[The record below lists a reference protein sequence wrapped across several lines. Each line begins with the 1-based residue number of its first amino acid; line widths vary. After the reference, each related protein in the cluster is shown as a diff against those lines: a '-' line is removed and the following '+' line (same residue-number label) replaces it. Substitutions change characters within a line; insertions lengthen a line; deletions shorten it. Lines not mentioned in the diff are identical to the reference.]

1 MYMKRICFLALLLTC
16 ILPLRA
22 QQKLTVK
29 MQVPDTVRYV
39 QLAHYFGY
47 KQFQKVDSAKVDQNG
62 LLKFTSGPEGWK
74 GGVYLV
80 VISPSKFY
88 DLVIS
93 GRENDIYMEL
103 DTSDYVGTV
112 KFRNSP
118 ENDLL
123 FGYRKFLNQKMKTG
137 ERLQAQLK
145 TERDP
150 ARVATLRKEMDAL
163 QKEVNHELKKRADAH
178 PELFAARIMTANLEP
193 ELPEKAP
200 LLANGQPDSTFF
212 YREYK
217 KHYFDHL
224 DFSDERMIRTP
235 FLESRVERYFKN
247 LVYQR
252 ADTLKKETSYVLGL
266 ARKNKDVYRYVLWYL
281 TNQYENT
288 DVVGLDGVV
297 VHLYE
302 NYYLKDADWLDSTSR
317 ARFAERLSVMK
328 PLETGKIMPA
338 LVLKDT
344 LGKTHD
350 LYDVKARYTLVYF
363 YSPTCGHCKDHA
375 PELVKYFDEN
385 RSKGIALW
393 NVSADV
399 ERDADEMKKFI
410 RTYDMGRMTN
420 LHDPDRKYDFFYRYD
435 VYSTPTLYIL
445 DEQKRII
452 ARRIPIE
459 EINGFLAHY
468 EKNVAGK

>member
-1 MYMKRICFLALLLTC
+1 MKKIFFLVVFLAGVLNGQ
-16 ILPLRA
+16 A

-29 MQVPDTVRYV
+29 MPVADTGKYV

-47 KQFQKVDSAKVDQNG
+47 KQFQKVDSVKVDKDG
-62 LLKFTSGPEGWK
+62 LLKFSSGPEGWK

-93 GRENDIYMEL
+93 GKEDNLYMEF
-103 DTSDYVGTV
+103 DTSDYVGSV

-123 FGYRKFLNQKMKTG
+123 FGYRKFLNQKMKAG
-137 ERLQAQLK
+137 ENLQARLK
-145 TERDP
+145 TEQDP
-150 ARVATLRKEMDAL
+150 ARAAVIRKELDAL
-163 QKEVNHELKKRADAH
+163 QKEVNGELRKRANSR
-178 PELFAARIMTANLEP
+178 PELFASRILTANLEP
-193 ELPEKAP
+193 ELPETAP
-200 LLANGQPDSTFF
+200 LLPNGKPDSTFF

-217 KHYFDHL
+217 RKYFDHL
-224 DFSDERMIRTP
+224 DFADERMIRTP

-266 ARKNKDVYRYVLWYL
+266 AKKNKDIYRYVLWYL
-281 TNQYENT
+281 TNKYENT

-302 NYYLKDADWLDSTSR
+302 NHYLKDADWLDSTDR
-317 ARFAERLSVMK
+317 TKFVERLSVMK

-338 LVLKDT
+338 LTLKDT
-344 LGKTHD
+344 LGRTHD
-350 LYDVKARYTLVYF
+350 LYNVKAKYTIVYF

-375 PELVKYFDEN
+375 PELVKYQDEN
-385 RSKGIALW
+385 RGRGIVVW
-393 NVSADV
+393 NVSADT
-399 ERDADEMKKFI
+399 ERNFEEMKKFVNN
-410 RTYDMGRMTN
+410 YDMGRMTN
-420 LHDPDRKYDFFYRYD
+420 LHDPDRRYDFFHRYD

-459 EINGFLAHY
+459 DLDGFLAHY
-468 EKNVAGK
+468 EKNVLGK

>member
-1 MYMKRICFLALLLTC
+1 MKKIFFLAFVLAGV
-16 ILPLRA
+16 LPLQA

-29 MQVPDTVRYV
+29 MQVPDTSRYI

-47 KQFQKVDSAKVDQNG
+47 KQFQKIDSVKVDKDG

-93 GRENDIYMEL
+93 GKENDVYMEF
-103 DTSDYVGTV
+103 DTSDYVGSV
-112 KFRNSP
+112 KFRNSE
-118 ENDLL
+118 ENELL
-123 FGYRKFLNQKMKTG
+123 FGYRKFLNQKMKAG

-145 TERDP
+145 TETDP
-150 ARVATLRKEMDAL
+150 ERAAAMRKELDGL
-163 QKEVNHELKKRADAH
+163 QKEVNGELKKRAGSRPD
-178 PELFAARIMTANLEP
+178 LFAARILTSNLEP

-200 LLANGQPDSTFF
+200 LLPNGKPDSTFF

-217 KHYFDHL
+217 KRYFDHL
-224 DFSDERMIRTP
+224 DFSDERMLRTP
-235 FLESRVERYFKN
+235 FLESKVERYFKN

-252 ADTLKKETSYVLGL
+252 TDTLKKETSYVLGL
-266 ARKNKDVYRYVLWYL
+266 AKKNKDVYRYVLWYL
-281 TNQYENT
+281 THKYENT

-302 NYYLKDADWLDSTSR
+302 NHYLKDADWLDSASR
-317 ARFAERLSVMK
+317 AKFVERLSVMK

-338 LVLKDT
+338 LILKDT
-344 LGKTHD
+344 LGKAHD
-350 LYDVKARYTLVYF
+350 LYNVKAKYTIVYF
-363 YSPTCGHCKDHA
+363 YSPTCGHCKEHA
-375 PELVKYFDEN
+375 PELVKYQDEN
-385 RSKGIALW
+385 RSKGIVVW

-399 ERDADEMKKFI
+399 ERNFEEMKNFI
-410 RTYDMGRMTN
+410 RTYDTGRMTN
-420 LHDPDRKYDFFYRYD
+420 LHDPDRKYDFFHRYD

-452 ARRIPIE
+452 ARRIPVE
-459 EINGFLAHY
+459 DLNNFLAHY
-468 EKNVAGK
+468 EKNVVGK

>member
-1 MYMKRICFLALLLTC
+1 MKKIFFLAFLLAAVFTV
-16 ILPLRA
+16 RA

-29 MQVPDTVRYV
+29 MPVPDTSKYI

-47 KQFQKVDSAKVDQNG
+47 KQFQKVDSVKVSKDG
-62 LLKFTSGPEGWK
+62 LLRFASGSEGWK

-93 GRENDIYMEL
+93 GKENDIYMEF
-103 DTSDYVGTV
+103 DTADYVNSV
-112 KFRNSP
+112 KFRNSE
-118 ENDLL
+118 ENELL
-123 FGYRKFLNQKMKTG
+123 FGYRKFLNRKMKAG
-137 ERLQAQLK
+137 EQLQAQLK
-145 TERDP
+145 AEQDP
-150 ARVATLRKEMDAL
+150 ARAGTLKKELDAL
-163 QKEVNHELKKRADAH
+163 QKEVNGELKKKAASRPD
-178 PELFAARIMTANLEP
+178 LFASRILTANLEP

-200 LLANGQPDSTFF
+200 LLANGKPDSTFF

-217 KHYFDHL
+217 KKYFDHL

-235 FLESRVERYFKN
+235 FLESKVERYFSN

-266 ARKNKDVYRYVLWYL
+266 AKKNKDVYRYVLWYL
-281 TNQYENT
+281 TNRYENT

-302 NYYLKDADWLDSTSR
+302 NHYLKDADWLDSTSR
-317 ARFAERLSVMK
+317 AKFAERLSIMK
-328 PLETGKIMPA
+328 PLETGKVMPA
-338 LVLKDT
+338 LILKDT

-350 LYDVKARYTLVYF
+350 LYNVRAKYTIVYF

-375 PELVKYFDEN
+375 PELVKYQDEN
-385 RSKGIALW
+385 RARGIVVW

-399 ERDADEMKKFI
+399 ERDFEEMKKFI
-410 RTYDMGRMTN
+410 ATYDLGRVTN
-420 LHDPDRKYDFFYRYD
+420 LHDPDRKYDFFHRYD

-459 EINGFLAHY
+459 DLNNFLTHY

>member
-1 MYMKRICFLALLLTC
+1 MKRIFFLTLLLAAVLTAG
-16 ILPLRA
+16 A

-29 MQVPDTVRYV
+29 MQVPDAGKYI

-47 KQFQKVDSAKVDQNG
+47 KQFQKVDSAKVDADG
-62 LLKFTSGPEGWK
+62 LLRFSSDPEGWK

-93 GRENDIYMEL
+93 GKEDDIYMEL
-103 DTSDYVGTV
+103 DTADYVGSV
-112 KFRNSP
+112 KFRNSE
-118 ENDLL
+118 ENNLL
-123 FGYRKFLNQKMKTG
+123 FGYRKFLNDKMKAG
-137 ERLQAQLK
+137 EGLQAQLK
-145 TERDP
+145 SEQDP
-150 ARVATLRKEMDAL
+150 GKAAALRQQLEAL
-163 QKEVNHELKKRADAH
+163 QKEVNGELKRRAELH
-178 PELFAARIMTANLEP
+178 PELFAARVLQANLEP
-193 ELPEKAP
+193 ELPEKPP
-200 LLANGQPDSTFF
+200 LLANGRPDSTFL

-217 KHYFDHL
+217 RKYFDHL

-235 FLESRVERYFKN
+235 FLESRVERYFN
-247 LVYQR
+247 TMVYQR
-252 ADTLKKETSYVLGL
+252 ADTLKKETSHVLSL

-281 TNQYENT
+281 TNKYENT

-302 NYYLKDADWLDSTSR
+302 NHYLKDADWLDSTSR
-317 ARFAERLSVMK
+317 ARFVERLSVMK
-328 PLETGKIMPA
+328 PLETGKVMPA
-338 LVLKDT
+338 LSLKDPE
-344 LGKTHD
+344 GKTHN
-350 LYDVKARYTLVYF
+350 LYDVKAKYTIVYF

-375 PELVKYFDEN
+375 PELVNYQDEN
-385 RSKGIALW
+385 RSRGIVVW
-393 NVSADV
+393 NVASDV
-399 ERDADEMKKFI
+399 ERNFEEMKSFI
-410 RTYDMGRMTN
+410 ATYDMGRITN
-420 LHDPDRKYDFFYRYD
+420 LYDPERKYDFFHRYD

-459 EINGFLAHY
+459 ELNGFIAHY

>member
-1 MYMKRICFLALLLTC
+1 MKKIPFLVLLLAG
-16 ILPLRA
+16 ILPVHA
-22 QQKLTVK
+22 QQNLTVK
-29 MQVPDTVRYV
+29 MQVPDAGSYV

-47 KQFQKVDSAKVDQNG
+47 KQFQKVDSAKVDKDG
-62 LLKFTSGPEGWK
+62 LLKFSSGPEGWK

-88 DLVIS
+88 DLAIS
-93 GRENDIYMEL
+93 GKENDVYMEF
-103 DTSDYVGTV
+103 DTSDFVGSV

-118 ENDLL
+118 ENELL
-123 FGYRKFLNQKMKTG
+123 FGYRKFLNQKMKAG
-137 ERLQAQLK
+137 ERLQAQLR
-145 TERDP
+145 TETDP
-150 ARVATLRKEMDAL
+150 ARAAAARKELEAL
-163 QKEVNHELKKRADAH
+163 QKEVNTELRKRAAAH
-178 PELFAARIMTANLEP
+178 PELFSSRLLTANLEP
-193 ELPEKAP
+193 ELPETAP
-200 LLANGQPDSTFF
+200 LLPNGKPDSTFF

-217 KHYFDHL
+217 RQYFDHL

-247 LVYQR
+247 LVYPR
-252 ADTLKKETSYVLGL
+252 TDSLKKETSYVLNL

-281 TNQYENT
+281 TNKYENT

-302 NYYLKDADWLDSTSR
+302 NHYLKDGDWLDSTSR
-317 ARFAERLSVMK
+317 AKFVERLSVMK
-328 PLETGKIMPA
+328 PLETGKVMPA
-338 LVLKDT
+338 LILKDT

-350 LYDVKARYTLVYF
+350 LYDVKAKYTIVYF

-375 PELVKYFDEN
+375 PELVKYQDEN
-385 RSKGIALW
+385 RSRGIVVW
-393 NVSADV
+393 NVSADA
-399 ERDADEMKKFI
+399 ERNFEEMKKFI
-410 RTYDMGRMTN
+410 HTYDMGRMAN

-452 ARRIPIE
+452 ARRIPVE
-459 EINGFLAHY
+459 DINGFLEHY
-468 EKNVAGK
+468 EKNVVGKH